1 MWLKEAQ
8 SALKEEDPIESI
20 FVLKTCPYKLKQFEN
35 TLLDLS
41 TPSSA
46 NYGKWLKVRTI

>member
-8 SALKEEDPIESI
+8 SAQDPIECI